1 MTPQRRATR
10 HPTTWSL
17 GIAASGIAALYFARE
32 ILIPLA
38 FALVLSFLLTSPVA
52 WLQKL
57 LLSRVA
63 AVVIV
68 IVLALSAAT
77 GTGWIVGTQLLSIV
91 NALPRYRLNIH
102 NKVESIR
109 AGRQGALG
117 RAAENI
123 DLLEKEIA
131 APGKTGATPTRD
143 QSPRA
148 PAQPAKAPTEVQVV
162 PQPKPAFQYVYDF
175 LRPALHILGSLGII
189 VIFSIFMLV
198 NREDLRNRVLRLVG
212 VGQLNAMTQAFD
224 DATQRISKYLR
235 TQFLVNFGFAAL
247 ISAGLFL
254 VGVPSPVLWGVVAGI
269 FRLVPYIGVFIAA
282 SMPLVLS
289 LAVFDGWSQPLLV
302 FLLFTISEI
311 ILSNFIEPL
320 LYGAHTGI
328 SALALLVAT
337 VFWAV
342 LWGPAG
348 LVLSAPLTVLVVVLG
363 RHVPRMSFLHILLGD
378 EQVLAPE
385 AQLFQRLLAM
395 DQQEAR
401 EVVDASLK
409 EKSLVETY
417 DSLFIPA
424 LLLIEQERHKGVL
437 DHVREDFIFLSID
450 EIVAELSN
458 YKPAEDTSPPA
469 IAEGGEKRVICLA
482 ANDHADEIAAAMLAQ
497 LLEQSAATA
506 LCFPAHSSLDE
517 LARVLEP
524 DSDDTILISAM
535 PPFAFATAGALHQK
549 LRRRFPRVKICV
561 AIWGF
566 VGDAEKLRDRFD
578 RVRPDA
584 IVTTLAQAVAYGAGS
599 PNQSSGSTQDLL
611 PSTLGS

>member
-10 HPTTWSL
+10 HPTTWSV

-57 LLSRVA
+57 RLSRVA

-68 IVLALSAAT
+68 IMLALSAAT
-77 GTGWIVGTQLLSIV
+77 GTGWVVGTQLLSIV

-109 AGRQGALG
+109 AGPAR
-117 RAAENI
+117 RPRPRRRKHRPAAEG
-123 DLLEKEIA
+123 DC
-131 APGKTGATPTRD
+131 
-143 QSPRA
+143 SPRENRRHTYSGSIPPHSDA
-148 PAQPAKAPTEVQVV
+148 GREAPTEVQVV

-175 LRPALHILGSLGII
+175 LRPALHILGSLGIV

-224 DATQRISKYLR
+224 DATQRISRYLR
-235 TQFLVNFGFAAL
+235 TQFLVNFGFAAW

-254 VGVPSPVLWGVVAGI
+254 VGVPSPVLWGVVTGI

-289 LAVFDGWSQPLLV
+289 LAVFDGWAQPLLV
-302 FLLFTISEI
+302 FLLFAISEI

-424 LLLIEQERHKGVL
+424 LLLIEQERHK
-437 DHVREDFIFLSID
+437 R
-450 EIVAELSN
+450 
-458 YKPAEDTSPPA
+458 SP
-469 IAEGGEKRVICLA
+469 R
-482 ANDHADEIAAAMLAQ
+482 
-497 LLEQSAATA
+497 
-506 LCFPAHSSLDE
+506 
-517 LARVLEP
+517 
-524 DSDDTILISAM
+524 
-535 PPFAFATAGALHQK
+535 
-549 LRRRFPRVKICV
+549 PR
-561 AIWGF
+561 
-566 VGDAEKLRDRFD
+566 
-578 RVRPDA
+578 P
-584 IVTTLAQAVAYGAGS
+584 
-599 PNQSSGSTQDLL
+599 
-611 PSTLGS
+611 